1 METHSQEEVRRANFI
16 FLIPL
21 ILLVVIY
28 TLNVYGNEDLYDR
41 FYDDDTTSTLNF
53 FSNDNWTQI
62 HNFWDDGDADWALFN
77 ADPHR
82 VYTINVTDQATSC
95 NAAIYVYHE
104 SDLVNPI
111 ITRDD
116 WGPGGGDELISW
128 NTGNTSGTIFVKVTQ
143 SPYSSELYGE
153 GTTYTLTIAGA
164 WGSSTGL
171 ATITGVCT
179 SIGPLG
185 GILKV
190 GAGGV
195 YTKPEKNIPMG
206 ALIVTTELVMDDPGD
221 IGNNPWNSHT
231 QKWLIDHPHNAS
243 IVHIYTEHGDPVTFA
258 KPATLKL
265 QFVNDG
271 PTMNT
276 FTIDDIPPGGN
287 PDNMRIYE
295 WDGVGWYVLPGE
307 QIVSGDTVTG
317 IVNSLGTGLF
327 AVGLA
332 EPTSE
337 VKDWMLY

>member
-1 METHSQEEVRRANFI
+1 MKRKRRANFI
-16 FLIPL
+16 LLIPL

-28 TLNVYGNEDLYDR
+28 TLNVSGNEDIYDR
-41 FYDDDTTSTLNF
+41 LYNDDSTATLNF
-53 FSNDNWTQI
+53 FSNDNWSQI
-62 HNFWDDGDADWALFN
+62 HNFWDEGDADWALFN
-77 ADPHR
+77 ADAHR
-82 VYTINVTDQATSC
+82 IYTINVTDQATSC
-95 NAAIYVYHE
+95 NSAIYVYHE

-116 WGPGGGDELISW
+116 WGPGGADELISW
-128 NTGNTSGTIFVKVTQ
+128 DSGTTSGTMFVEIAQ

-164 WGSSTGL
+164 WGPSTGL
-171 ATITGVCT
+171 ATITGVCV

-195 YTKPEKNIPMG
+195 YTKPEENIPMG
-206 ALIVTTELVMDDPGD
+206 ALASTTEFVMDDPGD
-221 IGNNPWNSHT
+221 IGNKPHYPYT
-231 QKWLIDHPHNAS
+231 QKWLIDHPNNAS
-243 IVHIYTEHGDPVTFA
+243 IVQILTVPHVTFA
-258 KPATLKL
+258 APVTLKL

-295 WDGVGWYVLPGE
+295 WDGVGWDVLPGV
-307 QIVSGDTVTG
+307 QTVSGDTVTG
-317 IVNSLGTGLF
+317 TLNTLGTGLF
-327 AVGLA
+327 AVGLT
-332 EPTSE
+332 EPPSGA
-337 VKDWMLY
+337 KNWMMY